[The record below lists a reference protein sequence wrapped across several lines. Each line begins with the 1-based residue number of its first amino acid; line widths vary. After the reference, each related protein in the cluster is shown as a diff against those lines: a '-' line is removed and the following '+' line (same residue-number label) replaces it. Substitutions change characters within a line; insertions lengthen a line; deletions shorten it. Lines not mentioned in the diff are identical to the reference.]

1 MSGINGLFSTA
12 LSGLNAAG
20 AVINT
25 AASNI
30 ANVETPGYK
39 AGRVELASA
48 PNGDGVE
55 VAGVTREGDVDLVN
69 EVVSLRQ
76 GQLLYRAN
84 AAVVR
89 VGDRL
94 TGTLLDM
101 FDSTRRRRD

>member
-1 MSGINGLFSTA
+1 MSGINGLFNTA

-30 ANVETPGYK
+30 ANMETPGYK

-48 PNGDGVE
+48 ADGEGVE
-55 VAGVTREGDVDLVN
+55 VEGVTHDGDEDIASDL
-69 EVVSLRQ
+69 VSLRL
-76 GQLLYRAN
+76 GQTLYRAN
-84 AAVVR
+84 AAVIR
-89 VGDRL
+89 VGDQL

-101 FDSTRRRRD
+101 FDTARRRD

>member
-1 MSGINGLFSTA
+1 MSGINGLFGTA

-30 ANVETPGYK
+30 ANADTPGYK
-39 AGRVELASA
+39 ARRVELANAQS
-48 PNGDGVE
+48 GDGVE
-55 VAGVTREGDVDLVN
+55 VAGVTRDGGVDLAN

-76 GQLLYRAN
+76 GQLLYQAN

-101 FDSTRRRRD
+101 FDTHRRRD

>member
-30 ANVETPGYK
+30 ANAETPGYK
-39 AGRVELASA
+39 AGRVELATAAS
-48 PNGDGVE
+48 GDGVE
-55 VAGVTREGDVDLVN
+55 VAGVTRDGDVDLAN

-76 GQLLYRAN
+76 GQLLYQAN

-101 FDSTRRRRD
+101 FDTRRRD